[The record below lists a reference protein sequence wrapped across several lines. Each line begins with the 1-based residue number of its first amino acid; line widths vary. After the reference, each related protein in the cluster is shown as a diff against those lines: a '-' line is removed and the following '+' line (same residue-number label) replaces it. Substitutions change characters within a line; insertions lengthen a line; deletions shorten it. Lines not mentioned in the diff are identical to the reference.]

1 MKETAKPLGD
11 HGALFEALLH
21 AEVALWNR
29 LEKALWRT
37 ANSATLARYL
47 VLKQIDASAADGGPR
62 VQDIARRQHT
72 TVGTASRLVDRL
84 VGDGLVVRT
93 PCPKDR
99 RSCRLSLTDKGRVRM
114 ESAAGAF
121 EDTLRTVLAGFR
133 HEELVVLTR
142 NLTRVAAGASQRADV
157 VPAMQGA
164 RLDEPLPGGGFVALT
179 NENGADPMNHPDVR
193 ETSPDDANQG
203 SPVRERSL

>member
-1 MKETAKPLGD
+1 MTGVQTC
-11 HGALFEALLH
+11 ALP
-21 AEVALWNR
+21 
-29 LEKALWRT
+29 
-37 ANSATLARYL
+37 
-47 VLKQIDASAADGGPR
+47 I
-62 VQDIARRQHT
+62 
-72 TVGTASRLVDRL
+72 
-84 VGDGLVVRT
+84 
-93 PCPKDR
+93 
-99 RSCRLSLTDKGRVRM
+99 SLP
-114 ESAAGAF
+114 
-121 EDTLRTVLAGFR
+121 
-133 HEELVVLTR
+133 R

>member
-72 TVGTASRLVDRL
+72 TVGAASRLVDRL

-157 VPAMQGA
+157 VPAMQ
-164 RLDEPLPGGGFVALT
+164 DEPLPGGGFVALT

>member
-1 MKETAKPLGD
+1 MKETAAPLGD

-29 LEKALWRT
+29 LEKDLWRT

-47 VLKQIDASAADGGPR
+47 VLKQIDASAAEGGPR

-72 TVGTASRLVDRL
+72 TVGAASRLVDRL

-93 PCPKDR
+93 PCPRDR
-99 RSCRLSLTDKGRVRM
+99 RSCRLSLTDKGRMRM
-114 ESAAGAF
+114 ESAAGTF
-121 EDTLRTVLAGFR
+121 ENTLRTVLAGFR

-142 NLTRVAAGASQRADV
+142 DLIPGGRRRRSAGRCRSGHA
-157 VPAMQGA
+157 GA

-179 NENGADPMNHPDVR
+179 NENGA
-193 ETSPDDANQG
+193 ES
-203 SPVRERSL
+203 

>member
-29 LEKALWRT
+29 LEKDLWRT

-62 VQDIARRQHT
+62 VQDIARCQHT
-72 TVGTASRLVDRL
+72 TVGAASRLVDRL

-93 PCPKDR
+93 PCPRDR
-99 RSCRLSLTDKGRVRM
+99 RSSRLSLTDKGRVRM
-114 ESAAGAF
+114 ESAAGTF
-121 EDTLRTVLAGFR
+121 ENTLRAVLAGFR
-133 HEELVVLTR
+133 HEELVVFIR
-142 NLTRVAAGASQRADV
+142 NLARVAVGAGQREDV

-164 RLDEPLPGGGFVALT
+164 RLDEPLPGGGFVVLT
-179 NENGADPMNHPDVR
+179 NENGADPMIHPDVR
-193 ETSPDDANQG
+193 ETSPDDADQG
-203 SPVRERSL
+203 SPIRERSL

>member
-72 TVGTASRLVDRL
+72 TVGAASRLIDRL

-114 ESAAGAF
+114 ESAAVTF

-133 HEELVVLTR
+133 PEELIVLTR
-142 NLTRVAAGASQRADV
+142 NLTRVAAGAGQRADI

-164 RLDEPLPGGGFVALT
+164 RLDEPLPGGGFIALT
-179 NENGADPMNHPDVR
+179 NENGV
-193 ETSPDDANQG
+193 G
-203 SPVRERSL
+203 

>member
-29 LEKALWRT
+29 LEKDLWRT

-62 VQDIARRQHT
+62 VQDIARCQHT
-72 TVGTASRLVDRL
+72 TVGAASRLVDRL

-93 PCPKDR
+93 PCPRDR
-99 RSCRLSLTDKGRVRM
+99 RSSRLSLTDKGRVRM
-114 ESAAGAF
+114 ESAAGTF
-121 EDTLRTVLAGFR
+121 ENTLRAVLAGFR
-133 HEELVVLTR
+133 HEELVVFIR
-142 NLTRVAAGASQRADV
+142 NLARVAVGAGQREDV

-164 RLDEPLPGGGFVALT
+164 RLDEPLPGGGFVVLT
-179 NENGADPMNHPDVR
+179 NENGADSMIHPDVR
-193 ETSPDDANQG
+193 ETSPDDADQG

>member
-1 MKETAKPLGD
+1 METAKPLGD

-29 LEKALWRT
+29 LEKDLWRT

-47 VLKQIDASAADGGPR
+47 VLKQIDASAAEGGPR
-62 VQDIARRQHT
+62 VQDIAQRQHT
-72 TVGTASRLVDRL
+72 TVGAASRLVDRL

-99 RSCRLSLTDKGRVRM
+99 RSCHLSLTDKGRMRM

-121 EDTLRTVLAGFR
+121 EDTLCTVLAGFR

-164 RLDEPLPGGGFVALT
+164 RLDEPLPGGGFVVLT

>member
-1 MKETAKPLGD
+1 MKEPSALPRD
-11 HGALFEALLH
+11 HAALFEALLH

-29 LEKALWRT
+29 LEKDLWRT

-47 VLKQIDASAADGGPR
+47 VLKQIDQSAPAGGPR

-72 TVGTASRLVDRL
+72 TVGAASRLVDRL

-99 RSCRLSLTDKGRVRM
+99 RSSRLSLTDKGRMRM
-114 ESAAGAF
+114 ESAAQTF
-121 EDTLRTVLAGFR
+121 EGTLQAALSGFD
-133 HEELVVLTR
+133 HEELVVLTQ
-142 NLTRVAAGASQRADV
+142 NLTRLAAGAGQRPDV

-164 RLDEPLPGGGFVALT
+164 RLDEPLPGGGFVTLP
-179 NENGADPMNHPDVR
+179 NKNGAD
-193 ETSPDDANQG
+193 A
-203 SPVRERSL
+203 

>member
-1 MKETAKPLGD
+1 M
-11 HGALFEALLH
+11 
-21 AEVALWNR
+21 ALWNR
-29 LEKALWRT
+29 LEKDLWRT

-62 VQDIARRQHT
+62 VQDIARCQHT
-72 TVGTASRLVDRL
+72 TVGAASRLVDRL

-93 PCPKDR
+93 PCPRDR
-99 RSCRLSLTDKGRVRM
+99 RSSRLSLTDKGRVRM
-114 ESAAGAF
+114 ESAAGTF
-121 EDTLRTVLAGFR
+121 ENTLRAVLAGFR
-133 HEELVVLTR
+133 HEELVVFIR
-142 NLTRVAAGASQRADV
+142 NLARVAVGAGQREDV

-193 ETSPDDANQG
+193 ETSPDDADQG

>member
-1 MKETAKPLGD
+1 MKETAVSPGD

-29 LEKALWRT
+29 LEKDLWRT

-47 VLKQIDASAADGGPR
+47 VLKQIDASAADGGSR
-62 VQDIARRQHT
+62 VQDIARCQHT
-72 TVGTASRLVDRL
+72 TVGAASRLIDRL
-84 VGDGLVVRT
+84 VGDGLVART
-93 PCPKDR
+93 PCPRDR
-99 RSCRLSLTDKGRVRM
+99 RSSRLSLTDKGRVRM
-114 ESAAGAF
+114 QSAAGTF
-121 EDTLRTVLAGFR
+121 ESTLRAVLADFR
-133 HEELVVLTR
+133 REELVVLIQ
-142 NLTRVAAGASQRADV
+142 NLARVAAGAGQREDV

-193 ETSPDDANQG
+193 EISPDDANQG

>member
-1 MKETAKPLGD
+1 MKQTATPLGE

-29 LEKALWRT
+29 LEKDLWRT

-47 VLKQIDASAADGGPR
+47 VLKQIDASAPDGGPR
-62 VQDIARRQHT
+62 VQDIARHQRT
-72 TVGTASRLVDRL
+72 TVGAASRLVDRL
-84 VGDGLVVRT
+84 VGDGLVLRT

-99 RSCRLSLTDKGRVRM
+99 RSSRLSLTDKGRVRM
-114 ESAAGAF
+114 ESAAGTF
-121 EDTLRTVLAGFR
+121 EDTLRTVLADFR
-133 HEELVVLTR
+133 HEELVVLIQ
-142 NLTRVAAGASQRADV
+142 NLTRVATGASQRADI

-179 NENGADPMNHPDVR
+179 NENGA
-193 ETSPDDANQG
+193 ES
-203 SPVRERSL
+203 

>member
-1 MKETAKPLGD
+1 MKESAAFLGD

-29 LEKALWRT
+29 LEKELWRT

-47 VLKQIDASAADGGPR
+47 VLEQIDASASNGGLR

-72 TVGTASRLVDRL
+72 TVGAASRLVDRL
-84 VGDGLVVRT
+84 VNDGLVVRT

-99 RSCRLSLTDKGRVRM
+99 RSSRLSLTDKGRVRM
-114 ESAAGAF
+114 ESASGAF
-121 EDTLRTVLAGFR
+121 KNTLRTVLAGFG
-133 HEELVVLTR
+133 HEELVLLTR
-142 NLTRVAAGASQRADV
+142 GLIRLASGAEQRTDA

-179 NENGADPMNHPDVR
+179 SENG
-193 ETSPDDANQG
+193 S
-203 SPVRERSL
+203 

>member
-1 MKETAKPLGD
+1 MKEAAVSRGD

-29 LEKALWRT
+29 LEKDLWRT

-47 VLKQIDASAADGGPR
+47 VLKQIDASATDGGPR
-62 VQDIARRQHT
+62 VAATAAGHTAPVGRARRL
-72 TVGTASRLVDRL
+72 GERL
-84 VGDGLVVRT
+84 VGAGRVVRT
-93 PCPKDR
+93 PCRKYR
-99 RSCRLSLTDKGRVRM
+99 RSGRLGLTAKGRVRM
-114 ESAAGAF
+114 GSAAGAL

-179 NENGADPMNHPDVR
+179 NENGADPMNHPDAR

>member
-29 LEKALWRT
+29 LEKDLWRT

-62 VQDIARRQHT
+62 VQDIARRQRT
-72 TVGTASRLVDRL
+72 TVGAASRLVDRL

-114 ESAAGAF
+114 ESAAGTF
-121 EDTLRTVLAGFR
+121 EDTLRAVLAGFR

-164 RLDEPLPGGGFVALT
+164 RLDEPLPGGGFVVLT
-179 NENGADPMNHPDVR
+179 NENGADPMIHPDVR
-193 ETSPDDANQG
+193 KTSPDDANQG

>member
-1 MKETAKPLGD
+1 MKETATPRGD

-29 LEKALWRT
+29 LEKDLWRT

-47 VLKQIDASAADGGPR
+47 VLKQIDASVADGGLR

-72 TVGTASRLVDRL
+72 TVGAASRLVDRL
-84 VGDGLVVRT
+84 VSDGLVVRT

-114 ESAAGAF
+114 ESAAGTF
-121 EDTLRTVLAGFR
+121 EDTLRTVLASFR

-164 RLDEPLPGGGFVALT
+164 RLDEPLPGGGFVVLT
-179 NENGADPMNHPDVR
+179 NENRADLMIHPDIR
-193 ETSPDDANQG
+193 ETNPDDANQG
-203 SPVRERSL
+203 SHARERSL

>member
-62 VQDIARRQHT
+62 VQDIARRQRT
-72 TVGTASRLVDRL
+72 TVGAASRLVDRL

-99 RSCRLSLTDKGRVRM
+99 RSCRLSLTEKGRVRM
-114 ESAAGAF
+114 ESAAGTF
-121 EDTLRTVLAGFR
+121 EDTLRAVLAGFR

-164 RLDEPLPGGGFVALT
+164 RLDEPLPGGGFVVLT
-179 NENGADPMNHPDVR
+179 NENGADPMIHPDVR

>member
-1 MKETAKPLGD
+1 MKEAAVSRGD

-29 LEKALWRT
+29 LEKDLWRT

-47 VLKQIDASAADGGPR
+47 VLKQIDASATDGGPR
-62 VQDIARRQHT
+62 VQDIARRQRT
-72 TVGTASRLVDRL
+72 TVGAASRLVDRL

-99 RSCRLSLTDKGRVRM
+99 RSSHLSLTDKGRVRM
-114 ESAAGAF
+114 ESAAVTF
-121 EDTLRTVLAGFR
+121 EDTLRTVLANFR
-133 HEELVVLTR
+133 PEELIVLTQ
-142 NLTRVAAGASQRADV
+142 NLTRVAAGAGQRADI

-164 RLDEPLPGGGFVALT
+164 RLDEPLPGGGCVALT
-179 NENGADPMNHPDVR
+179 NENGV
-193 ETSPDDANQG
+193 E
-203 SPVRERSL
+203 

>member
-29 LEKALWRT
+29 LEKDLWRT

-62 VQDIARRQHT
+62 VQDIARRQRT
-72 TVGTASRLVDRL
+72 TVGAASRLVDRL

-114 ESAAGAF
+114 ESAAGTF

-164 RLDEPLPGGGFVALT
+164 RLDEPLPGGGFVVLT
-179 NENGADPMNHPDVR
+179 NENGADPMIHPDVR
-193 ETSPDDANQG
+193 KTSPDDANQG

>member
-1 MKETAKPLGD
+1 MKEAAVSRGD

-29 LEKALWRT
+29 LEKDLWRT

-47 VLKQIDASAADGGPR
+47 VLKQIDASATDGGPR

-72 TVGTASRLVDRL
+72 TVGAASRLIDRL

-193 ETSPDDANQG
+193 KTSPDDANQG

>member
-62 VQDIARRQHT
+62 VQDIARRQRT
-72 TVGTASRLVDRL
+72 TVGAASRLVDRL